1 MKIKKE
7 LISHFLMIILLVI
20 VLYPILFIIAN
31 AFKPLKEAYHSVL
44 SLIPAPFTLENFQQ
58 LFESLPLFTITWNTF
73 FIASVITILKL
84 VLAFF
89 AAYSFVYFKVKG
101 QRFLYIIIISTLF
114 IPFTVT
120 MIPNYLMISKI
131 GLMDTNWGVILPQIA
146 DAMGIFLLTQTMRGI
161 PTALIEAAL
170 LDNIPQKRIMSHIVF
185 PLVKHSITS
194 TGIWFFITSWN
205 EFIWPVLI
213 LKTVDH
219 YTLPLAMQMYI
230 SSEGG
235 TNFTMAMAISLIS
248 MFVTLMLYIS
258 FQKYI
263 ISTFIS
269 SGIK

>member
-1 MKIKKE
+1 ME
-7 LISHFLMIILLVI
+7 YL
-20 VLYPILFIIAN
+20 
-31 AFKPLKEAYHSVL
+31 
-44 SLIPAPFTLENFQQ
+44 
-58 LFESLPLFTITWNTF
+58 

-248 MFVTLMLYIS
+248 MFVPLMLYIS

>member
-44 SLIPAPFTLENFQQ
+44 SLIPVPFTLENFQQ
-58 LFESLPLFTITWNTF
+58 LFDSLPLLTITWNTF

-248 MFVTLMLYIS
+248 MFVPLMLYIS

>member
-7 LISHFLMIILLVI
+7 GLYHLLFVVGVFLVI
-20 VLYPILFIIAN
+20 YPLAFITAN
-31 AFKPLKEAYHSVL
+31 AFKPLKEAYQTVL
-44 SLIPAPFTLENFQQ
+44 SLIPQPFTLENFTN
-58 LFESLPLFTITWNTF
+58 LFTNLPLLSITWNTF
-73 FIASVITILKL
+73 FIATVITLVKL

-89 AAYSFVYFKVKG
+89 ASYAFVYYRIKG
-101 QRFLYIIIISTLF
+101 QRWLYLLMIATMF

-120 MIPNYLMISKI
+120 MIPNYLLISR
-131 GLMDTNWGVILPQIA
+131 LHLLDSSWGVILPQFA

-161 PTALIEAAL
+161 PRPLLEAAMV
-170 LDNIPQKRIMSHIVF
+170 DNIKQGVIMKDLVF
-185 PLVKHSITS
+185 PLIKHSITS

-205 EFIWPVLI
+205 EFVWPVLI
-213 LKTVDH
+213 LKTVNH

-235 TNFTMAMAISLIS
+235 TNFTTAMAISLIT
-248 MFVTLMLYIS
+248 MLVPLMLYMV

-263 ISTFIS
+263 ISTFTS